1 MSLDPHPAGC
11 LPLHVNTQRDLVNL
25 QSTYRQ
31 NWKEGELEDMLG
43 SYMEEGNALA
53 RRVSCPMGSADIQKQ
68 IHDDWESYSQRQVEL
83 LRGLREELATR
94 RWELILEIDVVRDLL
109 RAGQK
114 RCEDQELQSLL
125 TRASDKLN
133 EVKRILARIPDDFI
147 PPF

>member
-1 MSLDPHPAGC
+1 
-11 LPLHVNTQRDLVNL
+11 
-25 QSTYRQ
+25 
-31 NWKEGELEDMLG
+31 
-43 SYMEEGNALA
+43 
-53 RRVSCPMGSADIQKQ
+53 MGSADIQKQ

-114 RCEDQELQSLL
+114 KCEDQELQSLL
-125 TRASDKLN
+125 TRASDKLDV
-133 EVKRILARIPDDFI
+133 VKRILARIPDDFI